1 MSKLRHPSDVP
12 PCGWQYLEPRTRLTL
27 KGDNLADLVSHVHTH
42 RQHNGFPD
50 SLEQARLDVQRQI
63 CSKLGTRE
71 CVPEGPDDPWKPV
84 HDLTRTASVTEIL
97 AFSRAALDWLMGG
110 REIVPLEVNEA
121 RRKTCAACPMNQ
133 PVQGCRCAPLY
144 RMVDRAIPE
153 DRRFGDLHVCGVCGC
168 SLKAK
173 CAVPAS
179 VVAASDEG
187 RDLPYPVGCWV
198 PSVLQTT
205 VPEVK
210 GEQ

>member
-1 MSKLRHPSDVP
+1 MAKLRHPSDVP

-27 KGDNLADLVSHVHTH
+27 TGDNLADLVSQVHTH

-50 SLEQARLDVQRQI
+50 TIEQARLDVQRQI

-84 HDLTRTASVTEIL
+84 HDLTRTASVSEIL
-97 AFSRAALDWLMGG
+97 AFSRAALEWLMGG

-153 DRRFGDLHVCGVCGC
+153 DRRTCRSLHHLIRVSLHWHITACFGYRQWIPQSHTKSISNDLRF
-168 SLKAK
+168 
-173 CAVPAS
+173 VPTI
-179 VVAASDEG
+179 
-187 RDLPYPVGCWV
+187 LYCFT
-198 PSVLQTT
+198 Q
-205 VPEVK
+205 
-210 GEQ
+210 

>member
-1 MSKLRHPSDVP
+1 M
-12 PCGWQYLEPRTRLTL
+12 
-27 KGDNLADLVSHVHTH
+27 
-42 RQHNGFPD
+42 
-50 SLEQARLDVQRQI
+50 QRQI
-63 CSKLGTRE
+63 CSKLGARE

-121 RRKTCAACPMNQ
+121 RRKTCTACPMNQ

-173 CAVPAS
+173 CAVPGS
-179 VVAASDEG
+179 VVIASDEG

-198 PSVLQTT
+198 PSVLQT
-205 VPEVK
+205 PASEVE

>member
-1 MSKLRHPSDVP
+1 MTVF
-12 PCGWQYLEPRTRLTL
+12 G
-27 KGDNLADLVSHVHTH
+27 
-42 RQHNGFPD
+42 
-50 SLEQARLDVQRQI
+50 
-63 CSKLGTRE
+63 
-71 CVPEGPDDPWKPV
+71 
-84 HDLTRTASVTEIL
+84 
-97 AFSRAALDWLMGG
+97 
-110 REIVPLEVNEA
+110 
-121 RRKTCAACPMNQ
+121 PMNQ

-179 VVAASDEG
+179 VVVASDEG

-205 VPEVK
+205 TPEVE